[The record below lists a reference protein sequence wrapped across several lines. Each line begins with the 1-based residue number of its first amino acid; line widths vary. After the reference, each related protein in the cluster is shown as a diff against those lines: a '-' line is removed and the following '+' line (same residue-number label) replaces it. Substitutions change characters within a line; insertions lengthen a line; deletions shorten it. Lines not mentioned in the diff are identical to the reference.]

1 MNQRAGKTHRAALGD
16 GNTMMRLKNFMETC
30 QKLLEGEGHTES
42 AFYFEQLSEYF
53 ASGGELIDD
62 RKETSRILGL

>member
-1 MNQRAGKTHRAALGD
+1 
-16 GNTMMRLKNFMETC
+16 MMRLKNFMETC

>member
-1 MNQRAGKTHRAALGD
+1 MNQKYRAALGD
-16 GNTMMRLKNFMETC
+16 GNQMMRLKNFMETC
-30 QKLLEGEGHTES
+30 QKLLEGEGQTES

-53 ASGGELIDD
+53 AKGGELIDD